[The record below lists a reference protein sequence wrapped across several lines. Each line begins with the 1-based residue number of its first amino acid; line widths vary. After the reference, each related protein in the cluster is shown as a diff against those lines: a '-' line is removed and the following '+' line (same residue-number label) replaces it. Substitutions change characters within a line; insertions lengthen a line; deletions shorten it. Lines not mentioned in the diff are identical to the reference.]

1 MLLDPHQPAAGSDA
15 LLFKRLFDHSLDAM
29 VVADDEGRYL
39 EVNDAAC
46 VLLGHSRD
54 QLLRMRVTDLQSHDG
69 PDTAERYKT
78 YLRRGR
84 EIGEFPFLRGGSE
97 PCIAEYYAIR
107 LGPNQNFSVLR
118 DLTAR
123 KRTEA
128 QLRESEARFRQLAT
142 SLYRVFWLVSADYS
156 ETLYVNSQYE
166 TVFGQP
172 LRTVYADFRAWLAL
186 VHPDDRP
193 QVAAVIEQYRTQPHP
208 GSRELEYRIVHADG
222 SERWLLT
229 SLFPVRSDEG
239 EVYRHG
245 GLTRDVT
252 HEKTMAAALVAAEQN
267 FRALVESSL
276 DGIAVLTGARIVFA
290 NRKMLDLLGAASLD
304 AVLGGSLSGQ
314 IHPGDQQ
321 TYAEV
326 LAELAQG
333 AERTSPRRLRFVVKT
348 GRTIEVELTL
358 VRVQFSGR
366 AAIMAVLHDLSDRT
380 RVRLLSE
387 AVELERATRLQAD
400 AALLRARALQAIT
413 DAALASGDETLLLS
427 ELAERVRGLLG
438 ARCVSVYRVD
448 EEAKALRA
456 VAITPAALGAC
467 GQALVPLG
475 TWVWQ
480 GPGGRPTMP
489 SPDAVAL
496 LPPGFLPTALI
507 RLTPPG
513 GSALGLFVVSM
524 APDTGLSED
533 DLQVLTPIGERVG
546 SAIERSRLYHQLRQE
561 EARLRA
567 LSRQVVEAQERERRH
582 IARELHDDL
591 GQLLTALSL
600 RLHHCAQQAPEALGP
615 SIAEVQGLNLEL
627 LGRVRQ
633 MSRALRPP
641 MLDDLGLLPAL
652 TWHLERVRKL
662 MQIHVQLAH
671 SGIDRRFSPE
681 LEITAYRVVQEAVTN
696 IVRHAGVREAVVRLW
711 ANSTTLAVQI
721 VDRGVG
727 FDPQA
732 IPESS
737 AGLLGMQERVVLLG
751 GHFTVESAPGQGT
764 SITAE
769 FSLNMSK
776 EGERRTACLL
786 PS

>member
-1 MLLDPHQPAAGSDA
+1 MLLEPHQRAADADA

-39 EVNDAAC
+39 TVNDAAC
-46 VLLGHSRD
+46 VLLGYSRE
-54 QLLRMRVTDLQSHDG
+54 QLLRMRVADLQSRDG
-69 PDTAERYKT
+69 PDTAERYRA
-78 YLRRGR
+78 YLRRGH
-84 EIGEFPFLRGGSE
+84 EIGEFLFLRGGYE
-97 PCIAEYYAIR
+97 PCIAEYYAVR
-107 LGPNQNFSVLR
+107 LGPNQNFSVMR

-123 KRTEA
+123 KRMEA
-128 QLRESEARFRQLAT
+128 KLRESEARFRQLAT
-142 SLYRVFWLVSADYS
+142 SLYRVFWLVSADYG

-172 LRTVYADFRAWLAL
+172 LRMVYADFWSWLEL

-193 QVAAVIEQYRTQPHP
+193 HVAALIEQYRGQPHP
-208 GSRELEYRIVHADG
+208 GSREIEYRIVRADG

-229 SLFPVRSDEG
+229 ALFPVRNDAG

-252 HEKTMAAALVAAEQN
+252 REKAMAAALVAAEQN

-276 DGIAVLTGARIVFA
+276 DGIAVLDGARIVFA
-290 NRKMLDLLGAASLD
+290 NRKMLDLLGSPALD
-304 AVLGGSLSGQ
+304 AVPGGSLAEQ
-314 IHPGDQQ
+314 IHPGDRQ
-321 TYAEV
+321 TYAAM

-333 AERTSPRRLRFVVKT
+333 AERTAPQRLRFAEKT
-348 GRTIEVELTL
+348 SRAVEVELTL
-358 VRVQFSGR
+358 VRVQFSGH
-366 AAIMAVLHDLSDRT
+366 AAIMAVLHDLTDRT
-380 RVRLLSE
+380 RARLLSE

-400 AALLRARALQAIT
+400 AALQRARALQAIT
-413 DAALASGDETLLLS
+413 DAALAYGDEVPLFS
-427 ELAERVRGLLG
+427 ELAERVRELLG
-438 ARCVSVYRVD
+438 ARCVVVYRVD
-448 EEAKALRA
+448 EEAKALSP
-456 VAITPAALGAC
+456 VAIAPAALSAC

-475 TWVWQ
+475 PWVWQ
-480 GPGGRPTMP
+480 GAGGRPTLP
-489 SPDAVAL
+489 SSDAAAL
-496 LPPGFLPTALI
+496 LPPGFLPTVLI
-507 RLTPPG
+507 RLAPPG
-513 GSALGLFVVSM
+513 GSAIGLFVVSM

-533 DLQVLTPIGERVG
+533 DLQVLTLIGERVG
-546 SAIERSRLYHQLRQE
+546 SAIERSRLYHQLRQKE
-561 EARLRA
+561 TRLRA
-567 LSRQVVEAQERERRH
+567 LSRQVVETQERERRH

-600 RLHHCAQQAPEALGP
+600 RLHHCAQQVPDALGP

-671 SGIDRRFSPE
+671 SGIERRFAPE
-681 LEITAYRVVQEAVTN
+681 LEISAYRVVQEAVTN

-727 FDPQA
+727 FDPQT

-737 AGLLGMQERVVLLG
+737 AGLLGMQERVLLLG

-764 SITAE
+764 TITAE

-776 EGERRTACLL
+776 EGERRVACL
-786 PS
+786 